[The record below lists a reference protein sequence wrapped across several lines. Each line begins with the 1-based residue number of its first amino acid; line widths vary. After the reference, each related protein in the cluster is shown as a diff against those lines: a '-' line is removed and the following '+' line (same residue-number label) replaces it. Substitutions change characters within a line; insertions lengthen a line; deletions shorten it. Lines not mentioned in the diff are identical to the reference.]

1 VFGYGAWGCAVLAA
15 LSLWGLAIH
24 RRRLSGLL

>member
-15 LSLWGLAIH
+15 LCLWGLAIY
-24 RRRLSGLL
+24 RRRLVGAL